1 MAIPKKKKF
10 DLTEEQIKEFQNAA
24 HATWEYIGYD
34 CLQCLAESEEK
45 NINRVTMKKD
55 EVIET
60 VLDADYMMPY
70 LKDPVLKDFYR
81 NGDYDQMKEILKPS
95 FKFARYGM

>member
-1 MAIPKKKKF
+1 MKVKEKKKF
-10 DLTEEQIKEFQNAA
+10 NLTEKQIIEFQNAA

-34 CLQCLAESEEK
+34 TLQCIAESEGK
-45 NINRVTMKKD
+45 NINNVVMKKD

-81 NGDYDQMKEILKPS
+81 NGDYDQMIGILKES